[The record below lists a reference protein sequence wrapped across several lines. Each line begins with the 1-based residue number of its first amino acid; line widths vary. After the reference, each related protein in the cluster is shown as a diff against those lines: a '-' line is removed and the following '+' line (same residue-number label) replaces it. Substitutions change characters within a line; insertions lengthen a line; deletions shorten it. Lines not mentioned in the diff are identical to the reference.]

1 MNQIK
6 KFNVNMKKKFN
17 NYLLTLMKQYQE
29 YQIISVVSINMFSLL
44 MKRQIKDKV
53 PFIKM
58 KKV

>member
-6 KFNVNMKKKFN
+6 KYNVNMKKKFN